1 VLKDNNSQSQG
12 MAMARLSDEIEHYL
26 RQLLER
32 SPHGYVDIQR
42 SALAQRFD
50 CVPSQITYVLMTRF
64 SVDRGYL
71 VEARRG
77 GGGGIR
83 VLQLQTHWQDLYQAA
98 ALSEA
103 IDQDRA
109 LQLLKR
115 AEEAGLLTA
124 REASLAAVALRREVL
139 GIELPER
146 DALRGRLLRAMLT
159 TILRPEGAL

>member
-1 VLKDNNSQSQG
+1 
-12 MAMARLSDEIEHYL
+12 MASLSDAIENYL

-32 SPHGYVDIQR
+32 SPDGYVDIQR
-42 SALAQRFD
+42 SAVAERFD

-64 SVDRGYL
+64 SADRGYL

-83 VLQLQTHWQDLYQAA
+83 LVRLETGWQDLYQAA
-98 ALSEA
+98 SRTDAVDQERA
-103 IDQDRA
+103 IQV
-109 LQLLKR
+109 LKR
-115 AEEAGLLTA
+115 ARDAGLLTS
-124 REASLAAVALRREVL
+124 REAKMVESALRREVL

-159 TILRPEGAL
+159 TILRPEGA